1 MNLRKSTIS
10 SVLIGFLSVFT
21 ISGCAQK
28 ASNIN
33 PAYISQQRYSDW
45 SCEKLVKEKSFID
58 DALPRV
64 SAQQDAAADNDAL
77 MVFLIGVPT
86 SGGGVKS
93 EVARLKGEQE
103 AVRQVIRDKN
113 CDGRAGPV
121 TQVNNSNRNAEE
133 DLKTKLEA
141 IEKLH
146 KLNLI
151 SDDEYKNMIKNTIN

>member
-1 MNLRKSTIS
+1 M
-10 SVLIGFLSVFT
+10 
-21 ISGCAQK
+21 
-28 ASNIN
+28 
-33 PAYISQQRYSDW
+33 
-45 SCEKLVKEKSFID
+45 KEKAFID
-58 DALPRV
+58 DALPRI

-93 EVARLKGEQE
+93 EVALLKGEQE

-121 TQVNNSNRNAEE
+121 TQVNNSNQNSDA